1 MEAETPS
8 SLDYRIGA
16 AGTYTVQATYSGD
29 SNYNGATGST
39 VLTITT
45 STPVLTWATPAA
57 ITYGTALSATQ
68 LNASSSGLAGTF
80 AYTPAAGTILAAGS
94 QTLSVTFTPTDLVDY
109 TVQNR
114 NSHTARQ
121 QSSPNGYA

>member
-8 SLDYRIGA
+8 HWIIELA

-39 VLTITT
+39 GLTITT

-68 LNASSSGLAGTF
+68 LNASSSGLAG
-80 AYTPAAGTILAAGS
+80 PSL
-94 QTLSVTFTPTDLVDY
+94 TLQRWHYL
-109 TVQNR
+109 
-114 NSHTARQ
+114 
-121 QSSPNGYA
+121 GG